1 MTRTRRL
8 AMLTPL
14 FVSALAL
21 GPVVTAHGADRQ
33 APAAPAKPRCV
44 LTQDTA
50 NSKPDDPKFTL
61 SASGFESGSV
71 SFSGGNGGGA
81 AKTTNG
87 SFSVSNLGPGRYTA
101 TSDEDGT
108 VNCGRTPA
116 DKSERKDARAQYRKG
131 FADGFSAVR
140 EHCGAKPKQGA
151 AKGDKNYERGFRD
164 GADLAAKRFCH

>member
-8 AMLTPL
+8 AMFTPL

-21 GPVVTAHGADRQ
+21 GPTVAAHGAQ
-33 APAAPAKPRCV
+33 QGPAAAPAKPRCV

-61 SASGFESGSV
+61 SASGFESGTV

-81 AKTTNG
+81 TKTANG

-101 TSDEDGT
+101 SSDEDGT
-108 VNCGRTPA
+108 VNCGRTPGQ
-116 DKSERKDARAQYRKG
+116 KNEKKDARAQYRKG
-131 FADGFSAVR
+131 FSDGFSAIR
-140 EHCGAKPKQGA
+140 ANCGAKPPKNA
-151 AKGDKNYERGFRD
+151 NKADPNYERGFKD
-164 GADLAAKRFCH
+164 GAKLAANRFCD